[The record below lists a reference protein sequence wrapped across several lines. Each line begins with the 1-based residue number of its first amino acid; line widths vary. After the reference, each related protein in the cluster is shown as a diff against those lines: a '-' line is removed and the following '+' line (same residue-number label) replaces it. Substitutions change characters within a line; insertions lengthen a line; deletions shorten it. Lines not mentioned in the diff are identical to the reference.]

1 MSIGS
6 IIMIIFY
13 IALIVLLIFPKSK
26 IYLREHKEL
35 ATAILYTFLTVWFS
49 RILLTRSTIQTILSK
64 MKTNGLY
71 IFLLVFYIGV
81 PIFFLYKSIQYYQMY
96 FAKEKELKIEQ
107 EELSKKIEKSKKVN
121 NKKGKK
127 K

>member
-64 MKTNGLY
+64 MN
-71 IFLLVFYIGV
+71 
-81 PIFFLYKSIQYYQMY
+81 
-96 FAKEKELKIEQ
+96 
-107 EELSKKIEKSKKVN
+107 
-121 NKKGKK
+121 
-127 K
+127 